1 MCIHPA
7 SIEKILKKRTKKK
20 TNILKIIYV
29 GRISEEKRVD
39 LIIKALSQINKSINF
54 QLNIYGDGNKR
65 NEIKALI
72 NKFGL
77 SKKGS
82 FMWL

>member
-1 MCIHPA
+1 M
-7 SIEKILKKRTKKK
+7 
-20 TNILKIIYV
+20 
-29 GRISEEKRVD
+29 GRISEEKGVD

-72 NKFGL
+72 NKFSL
-77 SKKGS
+77 SKRFVYVALKLMKEK
-82 FMWL
+82 FLKTQIY